1 MNALILISVVAV
13 FTLILVF
20 GYTPSDQKLSKITT
34 VPYIRRSVDT
44 SPIFDY
50 DPDKR
55 VFNIKKDC
63 YITSQSGVIMEDKV
77 LNITPMIKK
86 NGGNY
91 KVDLYILSPFNDY
104 MNREEIK
111 SYLDE
116 GYSIN
121 INPVS
126 IKSMYRD
133 KMKITE
139 QDILLRLLRSFEDD
153 TVGDVALLTR
163 IIRSGGFVEH
173 IKSLE
178 AKLQGETK

>member
-1 MNALILISVVAV
+1 MKIPYFNNDNSGEEILEYNSTDQS
-13 FTLILVF
+13 FTA
-20 GYTPSDQKLSKITT
+20 
-34 VPYIRRSVDT
+34 
-44 SPIFDY
+44 
-50 DPDKR
+50 
-55 VFNIKKDC
+55 KKDC
-63 YITSQSGVIMEDKV
+63 YITSQPGVIMEDKV
-77 LNITPMIKK
+77 LNVTPMIKK

-91 KVDLYILSPFNDY
+91 KVDLYVLSPFNDY

-126 IKSMYRD
+126 IKSMHRG